1 MLSTGIRCRPLRVV
15 DALITTHAV
24 TAARG
29 AAVLADGGEQ
39 AIVSMQVPLFAPTA
53 VGMPGLVLPLEL
65 VEIVEA
71 ESWKALAIGVDISAQ
86 AGGDGHLSV
95 SQTITLERHFS
106 DAN

>member
-1 MLSTGIRCRPLRVV
+1 M
-15 DALITTHAV
+15 